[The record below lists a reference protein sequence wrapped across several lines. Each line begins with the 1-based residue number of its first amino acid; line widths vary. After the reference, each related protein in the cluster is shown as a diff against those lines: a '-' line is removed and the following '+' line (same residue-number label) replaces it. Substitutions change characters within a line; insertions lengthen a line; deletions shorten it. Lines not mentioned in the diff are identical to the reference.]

1 MELLIAA
8 AAAVL
13 IHILANEA
21 CAHAPGLTGRL
32 IGLAARR
39 LPIAIRDRYR
49 EEWLAHM
56 RDLPGALTK
65 LGFGVQ
71 CVVASQALRAIP
83 EEYWAQSR
91 QRLIK
96 VRDVEML
103 VDTNVLVQ
111 ILTVFRQVKSEA
123 DVVAHLERE
132 IEKLTAEGGDAP
144 LTARGRKQM
153 KDFASAF
160 TKMTDHLGEIEVQVE
175 EEHEADA
182 APEKGSGEREGY

>member
-1 MELLIAA
+1 MGDGRSRRSRSPKAALLPLDSRRAGGGREGNRRCPSSPGGTRMELLIAA

-132 IEKLTAEGGDAP
+132 I
-144 LTARGRKQM
+144 
-153 KDFASAF
+153 
-160 TKMTDHLGEIEVQVE
+160 
-175 EEHEADA
+175 
-182 APEKGSGEREGY
+182 